1 MKRFLLLCAACAAM
15 TLHAGSAADY
25 GNLAAALEETDPV
38 ERLGALLHALEVT
51 NEAAPELIRSLNMEL
66 EKSGCK
72 DDTLKRLLAVWNKR
86 PADLRS
92 SRLVMLQAMQ
102 RDMPPEV
109 LVKFL
114 EASLR
119 KYDLNKKDREGRKIY
134 FEFLEVAVSLHQG
147 RYDSGAAGNLLK
159 YLADKYPH
167 DPRVAAVAA
176 EVLAHACFID
186 TDTAPG
192 LRNWEDL
199 TGENRW
205 KAALEKLQDRA
216 GDMVVED
223 RDDAV
228 ALSKLAFILRDRD
241 LLKKAIEIRRGVPV
255 PDEEPSASVTAFAI
269 AMKMPELLGY
279 IKDELKVYVL
289 AGFGDFEGAEK
300 AMEKSAGT
308 TRMRE
313 ELVLA
318 GMKKDFQ
325 KVRELLIAGKV
336 VPFSRGMFFAGCEA
350 AIDLHDTK
358 LLDVVISHAGKVL
371 ARPDIANLFGYSCVI
386 LNHRL
391 ADAEIWLKSAMEQ
404 QPGNSSYLDSYA
416 WLLFRKG
423 EYRKAR
429 EIIGEALKNR
439 VPDASV
445 SVLLLHAAEIE
456 LAATGDK
463 TAARNYLQ
471 RAEKLC
477 TPAVSD
483 WREEDVKRV
492 KELLK

>member
-1 MKRFLLLCAACAAM
+1 MKRVWLLAAVCTAL
-15 TLHAGSAADY
+15 TLHAGSAADS
-25 GNLAAALEETDPV
+25 GNLVAALNETDPA

-72 DDTLKRLLAVWNKR
+72 DDTLKRLLAVWNRR

-102 RDMPPEV
+102 RDVPPEV
-109 LVKFL
+109 LVKLL

-119 KYDLNKKDREGRKIY
+119 KYDLNKNDRDGRKIY
-134 FEFLEVAVSLHQG
+134 FEFLGIAVSLHHG
-147 RYDSGAAGNLLK
+147 RYDSNAAGKLVK

-167 DPRVAAVAA
+167 DPRVGAMAA
-176 EVLAHACFID
+176 EALAHACFID

-192 LRNWEDL
+192 LRNWEEL
-199 TGENRW
+199 SGENQW
-205 KAALEKLQDRA
+205 KAALEKLQDLA
-216 GDMVVED
+216 GDMAVKD

-228 ALSKLAFILRDRD
+228 ALSKLAFMLRDQD
-241 LLKKAIEIRRGVPV
+241 LLEKSIEIRRRVPV
-255 PDEEPSASVTAFAI
+255 PDDEPSASVTAFAI

-289 AGFGDFEGAEK
+289 AALGDFEGAGK
-300 AMEKSAGT
+300 ALEKSAGT
-308 TRMRE
+308 TRKRE
-313 ELVLA
+313 ELILA

-336 VPFSRGMFFAGCEA
+336 VPVSHSMFLAGCEA

-358 LLDVVISHAGKVL
+358 LLDVMIAHAGKAL
-371 ARPDIANLFGYSCVI
+371 ARPDIANLLGYSCVI

-391 ADAEIWLKSAMEQ
+391 ADAEIWLKSALKQEPQ
-404 QPGNSSYLDSYA
+404 NSSYLDSYA

-439 VPDASV
+439 EPDASV